1 MSINLALGRQRT
13 ENPCS
18 RPVKQN
24 RSAMGSIEEG
34 LEGDRRYADMSCLH
48 THASP
53 LYPPPQVL
61 KKRNYNM
68 CVCLKTNVCSL

>member
-1 MSINLALGRQRT
+1 MSINPALGRQRT

-18 RPVKQN
+18 QPVKQK

-34 LEGDRRYADMSCLH
+34 LEGDRRYADISCLH

-53 LYPPPQVL
+53 LSPPTSSL
-61 KKRNYNM
+61 KEKKLQYM
-68 CVCLKTNVCSL
+68 CLFEN